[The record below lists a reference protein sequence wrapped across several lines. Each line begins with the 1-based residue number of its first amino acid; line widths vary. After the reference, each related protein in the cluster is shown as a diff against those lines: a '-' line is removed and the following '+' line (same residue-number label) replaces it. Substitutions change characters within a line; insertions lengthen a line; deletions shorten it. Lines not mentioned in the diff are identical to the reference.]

1 MEKPTPRAMAGLRVL
16 TVLNAAFFF
25 FGVRPVRED
34 LQRASMNSL
43 QQAERAHRPYAY
55 ATMFSRS
62 PTIFGISYTL
72 KFLWQVGH
80 TNELRSLWRRRMTRP
95 QLLGQR

>member
-1 MEKPTPRAMAGLRVL
+1 MAALRVL
-16 TVLNAAFFF
+16 TVLNSVFFF
-25 FGVRPVRED
+25 FGVRRVRED
-34 LQRASMNSL
+34 LLRAIMNFL

-72 KFLWQVGH
+72 KFLWQAGQ
-80 TNELRSLWRRRMTRP
+80 TNELRSLWRRRIIRP
-95 QLLGQR
+95 QRLGQS

>member
-1 MEKPTPRAMAGLRVL
+1 MEKPTPRAMAVPRALA
-16 TVLNAAFFF
+16 VLNAAFFF
-25 FGVRPVRED
+25 FGVRRVRED
-34 LQRASMNSL
+34 LLRAIMNSL
-43 QQAERAHRPYAY
+43 QHAERAHRPYAY
-55 ATMFSRS
+55 ATMFSRG

-95 QLLGQR
+95 QLLGQS